1 MKKQKKFI
9 SVVLS
14 VILIFSVIAV
24 SPVNVSADDNVIY
37 QKLMALQSRFPDGKF
52 WNHYV
57 SSTYDYGDN
66 LSSQADGER
75 FSNNVTS
82 SPCATHTVNMNLIGK
97 YDCNY
102 FDGGL
107 QCFGFAGKIFYEV
120 FNQRKSQLSQRTDIY
135 NVRVGDYVRINNDT
149 HSAVVLSRNGDY
161 FTAVECNLDG
171 SGPAYNCKIRWG
183 WTYKISSINY
193 FIHAT
198 NYDQIANVHTH
209 SYSSTIIKQPTCTE
223 SGIRKYTCSCGNSY
237 TETINAK
244 GHNYTKKVV
253 KPTTTQ
259 QGYTQYTCSACGH
272 SYKDNYI
279 DPPVLN
285 ADGWYYCDV
294 LPEGVSAS
302 NSTIQYNNYYEK
314 IQQNSPGSDWTNSGV
329 VKNEWQNSGAQYESP
344 YDLETSEA
352 RILISSSYYHFCG
365 PNAGNEGNYEMTGK
379 FVHYDGVN
387 PSSVTAQYLGDDN
400 GHPYYFLYWADG
412 SQVWCNS
419 STTCDG
425 SNGSHGNRCRAW
437 YKKNT
442 YQDRVK
448 IELYKYTKNSGW
460 ISTQDTSANKVKVRY
475 KALKEF
481 EYTVLENGTAQL
493 TAYNGSSTNVVIP
506 SSIDNYTV
514 TGLYKTFYN
523 MKNLESVTIPSTV
536 TNIGDSTFYYC
547 ENLKNITI
555 PDSVNTIGRDAFSY
569 CKSLKSVKIPYGVKT
584 LVSTFMFCSSLE
596 EVTLPDSIT
605 DIGSLTFTYCTNIK
619 KIVIPDSV
627 TKIASI
633 SFRDCLNMNSII
645 IPSTVE
651 SIGDKAFGYFYNYD
665 VSGTPLEKIDGFT
678 IYGYIDTA
686 AEKYAYN
693 NGFTFIPLDGE
704 LTIGDIDLDGEI
716 SVTDATLLQKHI
728 AEINNLGSKSV
739 QAGDCD
745 SDNQLSIQ
753 DATYIQKY
761 IAELS
766 DPGNVGKKI
775 IPVSKPEYIL

>member
-24 SPVNVSADDNVIY
+24 SPVSVNAATYAGDYRYWSQGSSDYIPMREVGCLITAQAKMLYEADVNRSSSFNPDWWYNWLLSNGYIASSNNLNMKDHAAPAYYANSIGKDMTYLGYWKADD
-37 QKLMALQSRFPDGKF
+37 
-52 WNHYV
+52 
-57 SSTYDYGDN
+57 
-66 LSSQADGER
+66 
-75 FSNNVTS
+75 
-82 SPCATHTVNMNLIGK
+82 
-97 YDCNY
+97 
-102 FDGGL
+102 
-107 QCFGFAGKIFYEV
+107 
-120 FNQRKSQLSQRTDIY
+120 SQLWYNINAGYYTIINVGNHFVLIDNNTSKSTGQLYIY
-135 NVRVGDYVRINNDT
+135 DSFTG
-149 HSAVVLSRNGDY
+149 SAPSY
-161 FTAVECNLDG
+161 
-171 SGPAYNCKIRWG
+171 Y
-183 WTYKISSINY
+183 
-193 FIHAT
+193 T
-198 NYDQIANVHTH
+198 NYNTGPRLLSNYQNRYGGHTYRVNTHTH